1 MGRFRD
7 VLDQLPGHTPLDQPL
22 TIGAADLVVLTKALL
37 GRLR

>member
-7 VLDQLPGHTPLDQPL
+7 VLDQLPGHTPLDQPV
-22 TIGAADLVVLTKALL
+22 TIAAAKLMALL